1 MAGRGED
8 TGAAAARIEADI
20 RKGDVKPVYLLFG
33 KEHFYIDRICDLL
46 VESVIPPE
54 ERDFGQMIYY
64 GADVTAPQIISLA
77 RQYPMMVSRQM
88 IVVKEAQAMKGVEDI
103 APYLENIMPTT
114 VLVICYKTPND
125 GSSAKNIDKRKKLY
139 KETLSKG
146 VVLESE
152 PVKDWN
158 LDRWI
163 ESYFQGEGLELE
175 RGGAQLMSE
184 ACGNNLSKIALEVEK
199 LKKNLGGNAKVTQSM
214 IEQNVGISRDWSAF
228 ELTNA
233 VCDKNAAK
241 VYKIA
246 KYFGENPKRFP
257 IQVTVAT
264 LAGQFI
270 KLLRYHACREQ
281 RMSDSEISA
290 ELGVNP
296 YFMRDYARYAKN
308 YPLKSCMAAIA
319 VLREYDSR
327 SKSNARGSA
336 TDGELLI
343 EIVSRLM
350 NR

>member
-1 MAGRGED
+1 MAARGED
-8 TGAAAARIEADI
+8 TATVAARIEADI
-20 RKGDVKPVYLLFG
+20 RKGDIKPVYLLFG

-46 VESVIPPE
+46 TESVIPPE
-54 ERDFGQMIYY
+54 ERDFGQMVYY
-64 GADVTAPQIISLA
+64 GVDVAAPQIISLA

-88 IVVKEAQAMKGVEDI
+88 IVIKEAQGMKSVEEI

-125 GSSAKNIDKRKKLY
+125 GSSSKNIDKRKKLY
-139 KETLSKG
+139 KETLAKG

-158 LDRWI
+158 LAGWI
-163 ESYFQGEGLELE
+163 ESYVRGEGIEME
-175 RGGAQLMSE
+175 RSCPQLMAE

-199 LKKNLGGNAKVTQSM
+199 LKKNLGESSTITQAM
-214 IEQNVGISRDWSAF
+214 VEQNVGISRDWSAF

-233 VCDKNAAK
+233 ICDKNTAK

-257 IQVTVAT
+257 IQMTIST

-296 YFMRDYARYAKN
+296 YFMRDYARYGKN
-308 YPLKSCMAAIA
+308 YPVKSCMAAIA
-319 VLREYDSR
+319 ILREYDTR

-336 TDGELLI
+336 SDGDLLVEVI
-343 EIVSRLM
+343 SRLM